1 MSARQEIR
9 VSDGE
14 RQAAV
19 DRLRAAL
26 DEGRLDLLEYDRRL
40 LLAYQAVTYG
50 DLDQLFVDLPVTALA
65 RTAPSEPRQA
75 VEAAAARLLSRPV
88 PVPNLPLILKILWI
102 NWVVVV
108 VINLTVWLA
117 VNVGSPEPGYFWPMW
132 MAVPGVVL
140 LGASAGVNAV
150 RNRRP
155 AIDPATR

>member
-1 MSARQEIR
+1 MRPRIRVDGGRRMGARQEIR
-9 VSDGE
+9 VSDRE

-40 LLAYQAVTYG
+40 LLAYQAVSYG
-50 DLDQLFVDLPVTALA
+50 DLDQLFVDLPGIAPA

-88 PVPNLPLILKILWI
+88 PVPNLPLILEILWI

-108 VINLTVWLA
+108 V
-117 VNVGSPEPGYFWPMW
+117 
-132 MAVPGVVL
+132 
-140 LGASAGVNAV
+140 
-150 RNRRP
+150 
-155 AIDPATR
+155 

>member
-1 MSARQEIR
+1 MGARQEIR
-9 VSDGE
+9 VSDRE

-40 LLAYQAVTYG
+40 LLAYQAITYG
-50 DLDQLFVDLPVTALA
+50 DLDQLFVDLPATAPA
-65 RTAPSEPRQA
+65 RTGPSEPP
-75 VEAAAARLLSRPV
+75 VEAAVARMLSRPV

-117 VNVGSPEPGYFWPMW
+117 VPEADYFWPAW
-132 MAVPGVVL
+132 MAVPGVLL

-150 RNRRP
+150 RNRRLV
-155 AIDPATR
+155 IDPGTR

>member
-1 MSARQEIR
+1 MGARQEIR
-9 VSDGE
+9 VSDRE

-40 LLAYQAVTYG
+40 LLAYQAITYG
-50 DLDQLFVDLPVTALA
+50 DLDQLFVDLPATAPA
-65 RTAPSEPRQA
+65 RTGPSEPP
-75 VEAAAARLLSRPV
+75 VEAAVARMLSRPV

-102 NWVVVV
+102 NWAVVV

-117 VNVGSPEPGYFWPMW
+117 VNVGSAEPGYFWPMW

-150 RNRRP
+150 RSRRP